1 MDELSC
7 IWKSETRTEFSNV
20 TEVEEGCLAEVVDVH
35 LEREVGVCCNVH
47 RYILVRESTAG
58 DRGVNGP
65 GVECQL

>member
-35 LEREVGVCCNVH
+35 LERGGS
-47 RYILVRESTAG
+47 L
-58 DRGVNGP
+58 
-65 GVECQL
+65 